1 MPWKEI
7 ARVPSNVAARVP
19 SNVAEKVPG
28 IVFYWSWKVLQT
40 VASNVSLVHSHLP
53 RV

>member
-7 ARVPSNVAARVP
+7 ARVP